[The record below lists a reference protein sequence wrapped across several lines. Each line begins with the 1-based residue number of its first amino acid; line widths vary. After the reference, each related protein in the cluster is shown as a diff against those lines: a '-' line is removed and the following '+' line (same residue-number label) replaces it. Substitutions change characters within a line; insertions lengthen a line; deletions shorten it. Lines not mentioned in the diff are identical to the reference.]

1 MASSYTANLGIEK
14 PGSGEQAG
22 TWGTTT
28 NTNFDIIDRAINGVL
43 SLSLTGTT
51 TTLPTTDG
59 ALSDGGHKVLLLAGS
74 PSGTNTIVIGEST
87 TEGNDQDKVYLVK
100 NSSGQTA
107 IFQQG
112 DGSGGTASIL
122 NGETAWIFADGAG
135 SGAQV
140 QKASFIPD
148 IVSDTTPQLGGVLDT
163 NGNNI
168 EFPDSS
174 GAEVNRL
181 KFGAGDDLQLY
192 HDGTHSYVEDAGTG
206 ILVLKGSQVN
216 VNSSGGES
224 MAAFVGDGS
233 AQLYHDNSKK
243 LETTSAGVN
252 VTGTM
257 AATSFTVDNG
267 SNDWT
272 VTISSNNLRFNYQG
286 TAKMELD
293 TNGNLKVV
301 GDVTAFG
308 TI

>member
-43 SLSLTGTT
+43 SLSLSGTT
-51 TTLPTTDG
+51 TTLTTTDG

-74 PSGTNTIVIGEST
+74 PSGTNTITISP
-87 TEGNDQDKVYLVK
+87 NDQDKVYLVK

-107 IFQQG
+107 TFTQ
-112 DGSGGTASIL
+112 GSGGNASVA
-122 NGETAWIFADGAG
+122 NGETAWVFADGAG

-140 QKASFIPD
+140 QVAAFD
-148 IVSDTTPQLGGVLDT
+148 VVNDTTPQLGGVLDT

-181 KFGAGDDLQLY
+181 KFGAGDDISVYWDGTNGHITALGTLNIDGADDHEMAKFIDGGAAELY
-192 HDGTHSYVEDAGTG
+192 HDG
-206 ILVLKGSQVN
+206 
-216 VNSSGGES
+216 
-224 MAAFVGDGS
+224 
-233 AQLYHDNSKK
+233 SKK
-243 LETTSAGVN
+243 IKTTSVGVD
-252 VTGTM
+252 VTGTVQGD
-257 AATSFTVDNG
+257 SFTLDNG

-272 VTISSNNLRFNYQG
+272 VTVSSNKLRFNYAG

-293 TNGNLKVV
+293 TSGNLKVT

-308 TI
+308 SI

>member
-28 NTNFDIIDRAINGVL
+28 NTNFDIIDQAINGVL

-51 TTLPTTDG
+51 TTLTTTDG
-59 ALSDGGHKVLLLAGS
+59 ALSDGGHKVLLLGGS
-74 PSGTNTIVIGEST
+74 PSGTNTIIISP
-87 TEGNDQDKVYLVK
+87 NDQDKVYLVK

-107 IFQQG
+107 TFQQG
-112 DGSGGTASIL
+112 NGSGGTASVI

-148 IVSDTTPQLGGVLDT
+148 IASDTTPQLGGVLDT

-174 GAEVNRL
+174 GSTNNRL
-181 KFGAGDDLQLY
+181 NFGAGDDISLYWDGTDGHITTQGTLNIDGASGHEMARFIDGGAVELY
-192 HDGTHSYVEDAGTG
+192 HDD
-206 ILVLKGSQVN
+206 
-216 VNSSGGES
+216 
-224 MAAFVGDGS
+224 
-233 AQLYHDNSKK
+233 SKK
-243 LETTSAGVN
+243 IETTSAGVD
-252 VTGTM
+252 VTGTVQGD
-257 AATSFTVDNG
+257 SFTLDNG

-272 VTISSNNLRFNYQG
+272 VTVSSNKLRFNYAG

-293 TNGNLKVV
+293 TSGNLKVT

-308 TI
+308 TIS

>member
-28 NTNFDIIDRAINGVL
+28 NNNFDIIDRAINGVL

-51 TTLPTTDG
+51 TTLTTTDG
-59 ALSDGGHKVLLLAGS
+59 SLSDGGHKVLLLGGS
-74 PSGTNTIVIGEST
+74 PSGTNTITISP
-87 TEGNDQDKVYLVK
+87 NDQDKVYLVK

-107 IFQQG
+107 TFTQ
-112 DGSGGTASIL
+112 GSGGDASVTS
-122 NGETAWIFADGAG
+122 GETAWIFADGAG

-140 QKASFIPD
+140 QKASFIPE
-148 IVSDTTPQLGGVLDT
+148 INSDQTPALGGVLVA

-168 EFPDSS
+168 EFGDSS

-181 KFGAGDDLQLY
+181 KFGAGDDVSVYWDGTDGHITTLGTLNIDGADGHEMAKFVDGGAVELY
-192 HDGTHSYVEDAGTG
+192 HND
-206 ILVLKGSQVN
+206 
-216 VNSSGGES
+216 
-224 MAAFVGDGS
+224 
-233 AQLYHDNSKK
+233 SKK
-243 LETTSAGVN
+243 IETTSAGVD
-252 VTGTM
+252 VTGTVQGD
-257 AATSFTVDNG
+257 SFTLDNG

-272 VTISSNNLRFNYQG
+272 VTVSSNKLRFNYAG

-293 TNGNLKVV
+293 TSGNLKVT

-308 TI
+308 TIS

>member
-43 SLSLTGTT
+43 SLSLSGTT
-51 TTLPTTDG
+51 TTLTTTDG
-59 ALSDGGHKVLLLAGS
+59 ALSDGGHKVLLLGGS
-74 PSGTNTIVIGEST
+74 PSGTNTITISP
-87 TEGNDQDKVYLVK
+87 NDQDKVYLVK

-107 IFQQG
+107 TFTQ
-112 DGSGGTASIL
+112 GSGGNASVA
-122 NGETAWIFADGAG
+122 NGETAWVFADGAG

-140 QKASFIPD
+140 QVAAFD
-148 IVSDTTPQLGGVLDT
+148 VVNDTTPQLGGVLDT

-174 GAEVNRL
+174 GSTNNRL
-181 KFGAGDDLQLY
+181 NFGAGDDISLYWDGTDGHITTQGTLNIDGAGGHEMARFIDGGAVELY
-192 HDGTHSYVEDAGTG
+192 HDD
-206 ILVLKGSQVN
+206 
-216 VNSSGGES
+216 
-224 MAAFVGDGS
+224 
-233 AQLYHDNSKK
+233 SKK
-243 LETTSAGVN
+243 IETTSAGVD
-252 VTGTM
+252 VTGTVQGD
-257 AATSFTVDNG
+257 SFTLDNG

-272 VTISSNNLRFNYQG
+272 VTVSSNKLRFNYAG

-293 TNGNLKVV
+293 TSGNLKVT

-308 TI
+308 TIS

>member
-28 NTNFDIIDRAINGVL
+28 NNNFDIIDRAINGVL

-51 TTLPTTDG
+51 TTLTTTDG
-59 ALSDGGHKVLLLAGS
+59 SLSDGGHKVLLLAGS
-74 PSGTNTIVIGEST
+74 PSGTNTITISP
-87 TEGNDQDKVYLVK
+87 NDQDKVYLVK

-107 IFQQG
+107 TFTQ
-112 DGSGGTASIL
+112 GSGGDASVA
-122 NGETAWIFADGAG
+122 NGDTAWIFADGAG

-140 QKASFIPD
+140 HKAGFAVNDDQSPA
-148 IVSDTTPQLGGVLDT
+148 LGGVLVA

-168 EFPDSS
+168 EFADSS

-181 KFGAGDDLQLY
+181 KFGAGDDVSVYWDGTDGHITTLGTLNIDGADGHEMAKFVDGGAVELY
-192 HDGTHSYVEDAGTG
+192 HND
-206 ILVLKGSQVN
+206 
-216 VNSSGGES
+216 
-224 MAAFVGDGS
+224 
-233 AQLYHDNSKK
+233 SKK
-243 LETTSAGVN
+243 IETTSAGVD
-252 VTGTM
+252 VTGTVQGD
-257 AATSFTVDNG
+257 SFTLDNG

-272 VTISSNNLRFNYQG
+272 VTVSSNKLLFNYAG

-293 TNGNLKVV
+293 TSGNLKVT

-308 TI
+308 TIS

>member
-59 ALSDGGHKVLLLAGS
+59 SLSDGGHKVLLLAGS

-181 KFGAGDDLQLY
+181 KFGAGDDVSVYWDGTDGHITTLGTLNIDGADGHEMAKFVDGGAVELY
-192 HDGTHSYVEDAGTG
+192 HND
-206 ILVLKGSQVN
+206 
-216 VNSSGGES
+216 
-224 MAAFVGDGS
+224 
-233 AQLYHDNSKK
+233 SKK
-243 LETTSAGVN
+243 IETTSAGVD
-252 VTGTM
+252 VTGTVQGD
-257 AATSFTVDNG
+257 SFTLDNG

-272 VTISSNNLRFNYQG
+272 VTVSSNKLLFNYAG

-293 TNGNLKVV
+293 TSGNLKVT

-308 TI
+308 TIS

>member
-28 NTNFDIIDRAINGVL
+28 NNNFDIIDRAINGVL

-51 TTLPTTDG
+51 TTLTTTDG
-59 ALSDGGHKVLLLAGS
+59 SLSDGGHKVLLLAGS
-74 PSGTNTIVIGEST
+74 PSGTNTITISP
-87 TEGNDQDKVYLVK
+87 NDQDKVYLVK

-107 IFQQG
+107 TFTQ
-112 DGSGGTASIL
+112 GSGGNASVL
-122 NGETAWIFADGAG
+122 NGETAWVFADGAG

-140 QKASFIPD
+140 QKASFD
-148 IVSDTTPQLGGVLDT
+148 IVNDTTPQLGGVLAT

-192 HDGTHSYVEDAGTG
+192 HDTNNSYIEDSGTG
-206 ILVLKGSQVN
+206 VLVIKGSQIN
-216 VNSSGGES
+216 VNSSGDES
-224 MAAFVGDGS
+224 MAAFITDG
-233 AQLYHDNSKK
+233 AAILYHNNAEKIT
-243 LETTSAGVN
+243 TTSAGVD
-252 VTGTM
+252 VTGTVQGD
-257 AATSFTVDNG
+257 SFTLDNG

-272 VTISSNNLRFNYQG
+272 VTVSSNKLRFNYAG

-293 TNGNLKVV
+293 TSGNLKVT

-308 TI
+308 TIS